1 MSLCQDSV
9 WLCRHWKAE
18 NNRFIYLFIFGLRIE
33 LAKEEEHEPASAVM
47 PDLQVFLFVR
57 YHSTLTLV
65 LQQINK
71 IKTNKGSPVC
81 RPAVM
86 CIYSWNEGVGWRWV
100 G

>member
-1 MSLCQDSV
+1 
-9 WLCRHWKAE
+9 
-18 NNRFIYLFIFGLRIE
+18 
-33 LAKEEEHEPASAVM
+33 M

-57 YHSTLTLV
+57 YRSTLMLV

-81 RPAVM
+81 RPAEM